1 MRTTLLLVSFIA
13 ALLLPTTPSPVQALG
28 NQVADT
34 YAGYEPQGPCRS
46 TAQPGTAE
54 LASWLVRNYPGTG
67 SSGTVRACSTGGQSE
82 HKDGR
87 AFDWAADVKSKAQK
101 KAAYDFLARA
111 FATDGKG
118 VTDALARRMGIMY
131 VIYDDK
137 IYSSYRRFEPVDY
150 VHPDCRKLS
159 SLAKCS
165 RTLRHLDHLHI
176 SLSHAGGAAQTSWY
190 RARNT
195 PSLPV
200 FFHGTKSLDPERTAV
215 TSIKIPASGATYRT
229 PFQLE

>member
-1 MRTTLLLVSFIA
+1 MIRHDQPARTGRPDHQAPNAATETHTRVPYSAPPVLPMNTLGVQPLHPTHHHGERARPPPFSAPKDHVTVRTTLLLVSFIA

-137 IYSSYRRFEPVDY
+137 IYSSYRRFEQVDY

-159 SLAKCS
+159 SLAK
-165 RTLRHLDHLHI
+165 
-176 SLSHAGGAAQTSWY
+176 
-190 RARNT
+190 
-195 PSLPV
+195 
-200 FFHGTKSLDPERTAV
+200 
-215 TSIKIPASGATYRT
+215 
-229 PFQLE
+229 